1 MCKFGVKRKKFAK
14 KNLGYV
20 YIQRFFVEVSS
31 RSFSVPL
38 QSRVQNFVKHLRWV
52 FIKPITNSTK
62 GSILDIPLHYI
73 RTFET
78 FSQSQYSDVNKNS
91 Q

>member
-1 MCKFGVKRKKFAK
+1 MCKFGVKRKKIAK

-62 GSILDIPLHYI
+62 GSILDFWHGFKYSFALHKDI
-73 RTFET
+73 
-78 FSQSQYSDVNKNS
+78 
-91 Q
+91 